1 VKPVHA
7 TIRWIRADL
16 RTRPGQALL
25 SVSVVAGVVTALIL
39 AITMLAGA
47 MDPWKGVFARS
58 NGAHVWIHARPGT
71 DLSPLAHMDGVTGL
85 SGPYQTASATAVQQG
100 QRAPLELRAMG
111 SEMPEVGRP
120 VLAKG
125 RWLDTSRPDGVVL
138 ERTLARVLRVGVGD
152 TLNVRGLDAVGHRLR
167 VIGVADDA
175 SQGPYPAVTPGLVW
189 TLPGTMT
196 AVEPGAGSTQL
207 LIGVRLADPSAS
219 DFFVQHVVTVLGG
232 DHVDRASTW
241 QQARAS
247 MEVDSRLL
255 GLLLGMFGV
264 VALIAAALAIGN
276 ATGGRILSLLQDLA
290 LLKAL
295 GFTPAQIRRM
305 LILEQTGLGVAGVVL
320 GILAGSVLTGSSL
333 SQQLFGSVTGTA
345 SAPLSLSRLALI
357 AAATVL
363 SVTVATLLPAWRG
376 SRVSPTSTVTAVPP
390 SGRLSRFARVA
401 LLVRLPPALVLGAR
415 DAFTRRMRAVMTI
428 GGLAIPMVMVT
439 IALGCWST
447 LDNFED
453 HPEQIGLAGA
463 LVARP
468 VGVSPYAAAAI
479 IAADRDVAA
488 VYPEVQTN
496 ALLPGQTRTIQ
507 ARALG
512 TSKQPYPFP
521 IHDGRMYARPGEA
534 VAGQG
539 LLDLLHVHVG
549 DRVRITLS
557 GGVPVIIHIV
567 GRTIEP
573 SLSGQV
579 LSFGLDTLQQSGI
592 DTSTLSY
599 RIALRHGAPVDTV
612 RARLLRESE
621 NRLDLQAAQNPARR
635 LVVVRVVIFG
645 LLIVLALIGAANLLT
660 AASVGLRDHLRDIV
674 VLRAMGLTPRQ
685 VTTTLVAG
693 TSVLALIAVVA
704 GIGGGL
710 AMSTR
715 LIDLQGRTSG
725 VGAGIGRPPTVLELS
740 VAAIAAL
747 ALAAGTAFM
756 LARKATSIDV
766 REVSRF

>member
-1 VKPVHA
+1 VHA

-58 NGAHVWIHARPGT
+58 NGAHVWIHAHPGT
-71 DLSPLAHMDGVTGL
+71 DLSPLSHMAGVTGI
-85 SGPYQTASATAVQQG
+85 SGPYQTAAATAVWEG
-100 QRAPLELRAMG
+100 QRAPLELRALG

-120 VLAKG
+120 VVAQG
-125 RWLDTSRPDGVVL
+125 RWLDPSNPDGVVI
-138 ERTLARVLRVGVGD
+138 ERTLARVLRLDVGD
-152 TLNVRGLDAVGHRLR
+152 RLNVRGLDARRHDLP
-167 VIGVADDA
+167 VIGIADESD
-175 SQGPYPAVTPGLVW
+175 QGPYPAVTPGLAW
-189 TLPGTMT
+189 ALPGT
-196 AVEPGAGSTQL
+196 VSDIEPDAGSTEL
-207 LIGVRLADPSAS
+207 LIGLRLSDPSAS
-219 DFFVQHVVTVLGG
+219 DFFVQHAVTVLGG
-232 DHVDRASTW
+232 DHVDRVSTW
-241 QQARAS
+241 RQVRAS

-276 ATGGRILSLLQDLA
+276 ATGGRILSLLQDIA

-305 LILEQTGLGVAGVVL
+305 LLLEQTGLGIAGVIL
-320 GILAGSVLTGSSL
+320 GILAGSILTGSSI
-333 SQQLFGSVTGTA
+333 SQRLFGSVTGTA
-345 SAPLSLSRLALI
+345 TAPLSLSRLALI
-357 AAATVL
+357 ATATLLTVVL
-363 SVTVATLLPAWRG
+363 ATLLPAWRG
-376 SRVSPTSTVTAVPP
+376 SRVSPTSTVTAEPP

-401 LLVRLPPALVLGAR
+401 LLVRLPPALILGAR

-447 LDNFED
+447 LDNFEE
-453 HPEQIGLAGA
+453 HPEQIGLAGG
-463 LVARP
+463 LIARP
-468 VGVSPYAAAAI
+468 VGQKDYQAATI
-479 IAADRDVAA
+479 IAADRDVAT
-488 VYPEVQTN
+488 VYPEVQTD

-507 ARALG
+507 TRALG

-521 IHDGRMYARPGEA
+521 VHDGRMYTRPGEA

-549 DRVRITLS
+549 DRIRVTIS
-557 GGVPVIIHIV
+557 GVPVIIHIV

-573 SLSGQV
+573 SLSGEV
-579 LSFGLDTLQQSGI
+579 LSFGMDTLQQSGI
-592 DTSTLSY
+592 GTSTPSY
-599 RIALRHGAPVDTV
+599 RIVLRHGAPIDTV

-621 NRLDLQAAQNPARR
+621 DRLDIQAAQNPAQR
-635 LVVVRVVIFG
+635 LAIVRFVIFG
-645 LLIVLALIGAANLLT
+645 LIIVLALIGAANLLT

-693 TSVLALIAVVA
+693 TSVLALIAVIT
-704 GIGGGL
+704 GIAGGL
-710 AMSTR
+710 LMSTR

-725 VGAGIGRPPTVLELS
+725 VGAGIGRSPTVFELA

-747 ALAAGTAFM
+747 ALAVLTAFM
-756 LARKATSIDV
+756 MARKAASIDV

>member
-1 VKPVHA
+1 VHA

-58 NGAHVWIHARPGT
+58 NGAHVWIHAVPGT
-71 DLSPLAHMDGVTGL
+71 DLGSLSHMDGVTGV
-85 SGPYQTASATAVQQG
+85 SGPYQTASATAVQEG

-111 SEMPEVGRP
+111 DEMPEVGHP

-125 RWLDTSRPDGVVL
+125 HWLDPSRPEGVVL

-152 TLNVRGLDAVGHRLR
+152 TLNVRGLDAVRHDLQ
-167 VIGVADDA
+167 VIGIADDS
-175 SQGPYPAVTPGLVW
+175 SQGPYPTVTPGLVW
-189 TLPGTMT
+189 ALPGTVS
-196 AVEPGAGSTQL
+196 AVEQASNSTQL
-207 LIGVRLADPSAS
+207 LIGLRLADPSAS

-232 DHVDRASTW
+232 DHVERVSTW
-241 QQARAS
+241 RQVRAS

-276 ATGGRILSLLQDLA
+276 ATGGRILSLLQDIA

-305 LILEQTGLGVAGVVL
+305 LLLEQTCLGVAGVVL
-320 GILAGSVLTGSSL
+320 GIIVGSVLTDSSL
-333 SQQLFGSVTGTA
+333 SQRLFGSVTGTA
-345 SAPLSLSRLALI
+345 SAPLSLGRLTLI
-357 AAATVL
+357 AVATVL
-363 SVTVATLLPAWRG
+363 TVAMATLLPAWRG
-376 SRVSPTSTVTAVPP
+376 SRVSPTSTVTAAPP

-401 LLVRLPPALVLGAR
+401 LLVSLPPALVLGAR
-415 DAFTRRMRAVMTI
+415 DAFTRRMRAFMTI

-447 LDNFED
+447 LDNFEN

-463 LVARP
+463 LIARP
-468 VGVSPYAAAAI
+468 VGLHDYETASVV
-479 IAADRDVAA
+479 AADRDVAA
-488 VYPEVQTN
+488 VYPEVQRD

-521 IHDGRMYARPGEA
+521 VQDGRMYARPGEA

-549 DRVRITLS
+549 DRVRLTI

-573 SLSGQV
+573 SLSGEV
-579 LSFGLDTLQQSGI
+579 LSFGMDTLQQSGI
-592 DTSTLSY
+592 AATTPSY
-599 RIALRHGAPVDTV
+599 RIVLRQGAPIDTV
-612 RARLLRESE
+612 RTRLLQESQD
-621 NRLDLQAAQNPARR
+621 RLDIQAAQNPAQR
-635 LVVVRVVIFG
+635 LLIVRVVIFG
-645 LLIVLALIGAANLLT
+645 LIIVLALIGTANLLT

-685 VTTTLVAG
+685 VTTTLIAG
-693 TSVLALIAVVA
+693 TSVLALIAVIA

-725 VGAGIGRPPTVLELS
+725 VGAGIGRAPTVFELA

>member
-1 VKPVHA
+1 MHA

-16 RTRPGQALL
+16 RTRPGQAVL

-39 AITMLAGA
+39 ATTMLAGA
-47 MDPWKGVFARS
+47 MDPWKSVFARS
-58 NGAHVWIHARPGT
+58 HGAHVWIHARPGT
-71 DLSPLAHMDGVTGL
+71 NLSSLSDMSGVTGV
-85 SGPYQTASATAVQQG
+85 SGPFQTAVATAVHEG

-111 SEMPEVGRP
+111 SELPEVGRP

-125 RWLDTSRPDGVVL
+125 RWLDPARPDGVVL
-138 ERTLARVLRVGVGD
+138 ERTLARTLRAGVGD
-152 TLNVRGLDAVGHRLR
+152 SLSVRGLDGRRYDLP
-167 VIGVADDA
+167 VAGIADA
-175 SQGPYPAVTPGLVW
+175 SDQGPYPSVTPGIAWV
-189 TLPGTMT
+189 LPGVMNSIEPKT
-196 AVEPGAGSTQL
+196 ASTEL
-207 LIGVRLADPSAS
+207 LVGLKLSDPSAS
-219 DFFVQHVVTVLGG
+219 SFFVQHVVTVLGG
-232 DHVDRASTW
+232 DHVDRVSTW

-247 MEVDSRLL
+247 METDSRLL
-255 GLLLGMFGV
+255 GLLMGMFGV

-276 ATGGRILSLLQDLA
+276 ATGGRILSLLQDIA

-305 LILEQTGLGVAGVVL
+305 LLLEQTCLGIAGVV
-320 GILAGSVLTGSSL
+320 AGSVLGSVLTDSSL
-333 SQQLFGSVTGTA
+333 SQRLFGSVTGVA
-345 SAPLSLSRLALI
+345 AAPLSFGRLALI
-357 AAATVL
+357 AIATLLAV
-363 SVTVATLLPAWRG
+363 VVATLLPAWRG
-376 SRVSPTSTVTAVPP
+376 SRVSPTSTVTAEPP

-415 DAFTRRMRAVMTI
+415 DAFTRRMRAAITV

-463 LVARP
+463 LVAHP
-468 VGVSPYAAAAI
+468 VGLIPYEASAV
-479 IAADRDVAA
+479 IAADKDVTA
-488 VYPEVQTN
+488 VYPEVQMD

-512 TSKQPYPFP
+512 TSKRPYPFP
-521 IHDGRMYARPGEA
+521 VQEGRMYAKPGEA

-539 LLDLLHVHVG
+539 LLDLLQVHVG
-549 DRVRITLS
+549 DRVRLTI
-557 GGVPVIIHIV
+557 GGAPVIVHIV

-573 SLSGQV
+573 SLSGEV
-579 LSFGLDTLQQSGI
+579 LSFGMDTLDQAVRTTPSP
-592 DTSTLSY
+592 SY
-599 RIALRHGAPVDTV
+599 RIVLRHGASVETA
-612 RARLLRESE
+612 RKRLLSESQD
-621 NRLDLQAAQNPARR
+621 RLDIQAAQNPAQR
-635 LVVVRVVIFG
+635 LFVVRVVIFG
-645 LLIVLALIGAANLLT
+645 LVIVLALICVANLLT
-660 AASVGLRDHLRDIV
+660 AASVGLRDHMRDIV

-685 VTTTLVAG
+685 VTTTLVSG
-693 TSVLALIAVVA
+693 TSVLALIAVIA

-725 VGAGIGRPPTVLELS
+725 VGAGIGRAPSVLELV
-740 VAAIAAL
+740 VAAVVAL
-747 ALAAGTAFM
+747 ALAALMAFM
-756 LARKATSIDV
+756 LARKATNIDV

>member
-1 VKPVHA
+1 VHA

-39 AITMLAGA
+39 SITMLAGA
-47 MDPWKGVFARS
+47 MDPWRGVFARS
-58 NGAHVWIHARPGT
+58 NGAHVWIHAHPGT
-71 DLSPLAHMDGVTGL
+71 DLTPLSHMAGVTGT
-85 SGPYQTASATAVQQG
+85 SGPYQTAPATAVNEG

-111 SEMPEVGRP
+111 SEMPQVGRP

-125 RWLDTSRPDGVVL
+125 HWLDPSRPDGVVL

-152 TLNVRGLDAVGHRLR
+152 RLNVRGLDARDHELPVVG
-167 VIGVADDA
+167 IADESD
-175 SQGPYPAVTPGLVW
+175 QGPYPAVTPGLAWV
-189 TLPGTMT
+189 LPG
-196 AVEPGAGSTQL
+196 ALSGIAPDIGSTEL
-207 LIGVRLADPSAS
+207 LVGLKLADPSAS
-219 DFFVQHVVTVLGG
+219 DFFVQQVVTVLGG
-232 DHVDRASTW
+232 DHVDRVSTW
-241 QQARAS
+241 RQVRAS

-276 ATGGRILSLLQDLA
+276 ATGGRILSLLQDIA

-305 LILEQTGLGVAGVVL
+305 LLLEQTCLGIAGVVV
-320 GILAGSVLTGSSL
+320 GIVIGSVLTASSL
-333 SQQLFGSVTGTA
+333 SQRLFGSLTGTA
-345 SAPLSLSRLALI
+345 AAPLSLSHLALI
-357 AAATVL
+357 AVATV
-363 SVTVATLLPAWRG
+363 VTVAVATLLPAWRG
-376 SRVSPTSTVTAVPP
+376 SRVSPTSTVTAEPP
-390 SGRLSRFARVA
+390 SGRLSRFARLA

-415 DAFTRRMRAVMTI
+415 DAFTRRMRAVMTV

-439 IALGCWST
+439 IGLGCWST
-447 LDNFED
+447 LDNFEN

-463 LVARP
+463 LIARP
-468 VGVSPYAAAAI
+468 VGQHDYEAATVI
-479 IAADRDVAA
+479 TADREVAA
-488 VYPEVQTN
+488 VYPEVSTD

-512 TSKQPYPFP
+512 TSQRPYPFP

-539 LLDLLHVHVG
+539 LLDLLHVHIG
-549 DRVRITLS
+549 DRVRLTIS
-557 GGVPVIIHIV
+557 GAPVILHIV

-573 SLSGQV
+573 SLSGEV
-579 LSFGLDTLQQSGI
+579 LSFGMDTLQQSGTP
-592 DTSTLSY
+592 TSTPSY
-599 RIALRHGAPVDTV
+599 RIVLRHGASVDTV
-612 RARLLRESE
+612 RSRLLRESADK
-621 NRLDLQAAQNPARR
+621 LDIQTAQNPAQR
-635 LVVVRVVIFG
+635 LIIVRVVILG

-685 VTTTLVAG
+685 VTTALVAG
-693 TSVLALIAVVA
+693 TSVLALIAVIA

-725 VGAGIGRPPTVLELS
+725 IGAGIGRAPTLFELGL
-740 VAAIAAL
+740 AAL
-747 ALAAGTAFM
+747 AALGLATLTAFL
-756 LARKATSIDV
+756 LARKAISIDV

>member
-1 VKPVHA
+1 MHA

-58 NGAHVWIHARPGT
+58 NGAHVWVHTQAGT
-71 DLSPLAHMDGVTGL
+71 DLSALSTMDGVTGV
-85 SGPYQTASATAVQQG
+85 SGPYQTAVATAVHEG
-100 QRAPLELRAMG
+100 QRAPLEVRAMG
-111 SEMPEVGRP
+111 SELPEVGRP
-120 VLAKG
+120 VIAKG
-125 RWLDTSRPDGVVL
+125 HWLDTSRPDDIVL
-138 ERTLARVLRVGVGD
+138 ERALARVLRVGVGD
-152 TLNVRGLDAVGHRLR
+152 TLNVRGLDARQHDLR
-167 VIGVADDA
+167 VAGVADESD
-175 SQGPYPAVTPGLVW
+175 QGPYPAVTPGLVW
-189 TLPGTMT
+189 VLPGTLT
-196 AVEPGAGSTQL
+196 AIEPDTGSTEL
-207 LIGVRLADPSAS
+207 LIGLKLADPSAS

-232 DHVDRASTW
+232 DHVARVSTW
-241 QQARAS
+241 HQVRAS

-264 VALIAAALAIGN
+264 VALVAAALAIGN
-276 ATGGRILSLLQDLA
+276 ATGGRILSLLQDIA

-305 LILEQTGLGVAGVVL
+305 LLLEQTCLGVAGVII
-320 GILAGSVLTGSSL
+320 GILAGSVLTVSSL
-333 SQQLFGSVTGTA
+333 SQRLFGSLTGTVA
-345 SAPLSLSRLALI
+345 APLSLSRLALI
-357 AAATVL
+357 AVATVAT
-363 SVTVATLLPAWRG
+363 VAVATLLPAWRG
-376 SRVSPTSTVTAVPP
+376 STVSPTSTVTAEPP
-390 SGRLSRFARVA
+390 SGRLSRFARLA

-415 DAFTRRMRAVMTI
+415 DAFTRRLRAVITI

-447 LDNFED
+447 LDNFEN

-463 LVARP
+463 LIARP
-468 VGVSPYAAAAI
+468 VGQHDYEAATVI
-479 IAADRDVAA
+479 SADRDVAA
-488 VYPEVQTN
+488 VYPEAQTD

-512 TSKQPYPFP
+512 TSQQPYPFP

-549 DRVRITLS
+549 DRVRLTIS
-557 GGVPVIIHIV
+557 GVPVIVHIV

-573 SLSGQV
+573 SLSGEV
-579 LSFGLDTLQQSGI
+579 LSFGMDTLEQSRA
-592 DTSTLSY
+592 TPVQSY
-599 RIALRHGAPVDTV
+599 RIVLRHGVSVDKV
-612 RARLLRESE
+612 RARLLDESHD
-621 NRLDLQAAQNPARR
+621 RLDIQAAQNPAQR
-635 LVVVRVVIFG
+635 LVIIRVVILG

-685 VTTTLVAG
+685 VTTALVAG
-693 TSVLALIAVVA
+693 TSVLALIAVIA

-725 VGAGIGRPPTVLELS
+725 IGAGIGRAPTAFELGL
-740 VAAIAAL
+740 AAL
-747 ALAAGTAFM
+747 AALGLATLTAFI
-756 LARKATSIDV
+756 LARKAISIDV

>member
-1 VKPVHA
+1 VHA

-58 NGAHVWIHARPGT
+58 NGAHVWIHAHPGT
-71 DLSPLAHMDGVTGL
+71 DLTPLSHMDGVTGV
-85 SGPYQTASATAVQQG
+85 SGPYQTAPATAVHEG

-125 RWLDTSRPDGVVL
+125 HWLDPSRSDGVVL
-138 ERTLARVLRVGVGD
+138 ERTLARVLRIGVGD
-152 TLNVRGLDAVGHRLR
+152 TLNVRGLDARQHGLPVVG
-167 VIGVADDA
+167 IADESD
-175 SQGPYPAVTPGLVW
+175 QGPYPAVTPGLAWV
-189 TLPGTMT
+189 LPG
-196 AVEPGAGSTQL
+196 ALSWIEPDTESTSL
-207 LIGVRLADPSAS
+207 LIGLKLADPTAS
-219 DFFVQHVVTVLGG
+219 DFFVQHAVTVLGG

-241 QQARAS
+241 RQVRAS

-264 VALIAAALAIGN
+264 VALVAAALAIGN
-276 ATGGRILSLLQDLA
+276 ATGGRILSLLQDIA

-305 LILEQTGLGVAGVVL
+305 LLLEQTCLGIAGVIL
-320 GILAGSVLTGSSL
+320 GILAGSVLTASSL
-333 SQQLFGSVTGTA
+333 SQQLFGSLTGTA
-345 SAPLSLSRLALI
+345 AAPLSLSRLALI
-357 AAATVL
+357 AVATVAT
-363 SVTVATLLPAWRG
+363 VAVATLLPAWRG
-376 SRVSPTSTVTAVPP
+376 SRVSPTSTVTAEPP
-390 SGRLSRFARVA
+390 SGRLSHFARLA

-415 DAFTRRMRAVMTI
+415 DAFTRRMRAVMTV

-447 LDNFED
+447 LDNFEN

-463 LVARP
+463 LIARP
-468 VGVSPYAAAAI
+468 VGQLDYEAATV

-488 VYPEVQTN
+488 VYPESQTD

-512 TSKQPYPFP
+512 TSQQPYPFP

-539 LLDLLHVHVG
+539 LLDLLHVRVG
-549 DRVRITLS
+549 DRVRLTIS
-557 GGVPVIIHIV
+557 GAPVIVHIV

-573 SLSGQV
+573 SLSGEV
-579 LSFGLDTLQQSGI
+579 LSFGMDTLQQSGV
-592 DTSTLSY
+592 SASRPSY
-599 RIALRHGAPVDTV
+599 RIVLRHGAPVDTV
-612 RARLLRESE
+612 RTRLLRESADK
-621 NRLDLQAAQNPARR
+621 LDIQTAQNPAQR
-635 LVVVRVVIFG
+635 LVIVRVVILG

-685 VTTTLVAG
+685 VTTALVAG
-693 TSVLALIAVVA
+693 TSVLALIAVIA

-725 VGAGIGRPPTVLELS
+725 IGSGIGRAPTLFELGL
-740 VAAIAAL
+740 AAL
-747 ALAAGTAFM
+747 AALGLAVLTAFL
-756 LARKATSIDV
+756 LARKAISIDV

>member
-1 VKPVHA
+1 MHA
-7 TIRWIRADL
+7 TLRWIRADL
-16 RTRPGQALL
+16 RARPGQAVL

-39 AITMLAGA
+39 ATTMLAGA
-47 MDPWKGVFARS
+47 MDPWKSVFARS
-58 NGAHVWIHARPGT
+58 DGAHVWIHARPGT
-71 DLSPLAHMDGVTGL
+71 DLTSLSHLGGVTGV
-85 SGPYQTASATAVQQG
+85 SGPFQTAVATAVREG

-111 SEMPEVGRP
+111 SQLPEVGRP

-125 RWLDTSRPDGVVL
+125 RWLDPARPDGVVL
-138 ERTLARVLRVGVGD
+138 ERTLARTLRAGVGD
-152 TLNVRGLDAVGHRLR
+152 ALSVRGLDGRRYDLPVVG
-167 VIGVADDA
+167 IADA
-175 SQGPYPAVTPGLVW
+175 SDQGPYPSVTPGIAW
-189 TLPGTMT
+189 ALPGVVTSI
-196 AVEPGAGSTQL
+196 EPDTSSTEL
-207 LIGVRLADPSAS
+207 LVGLKLSDPSAS
-219 DFFVQHVVTVLGG
+219 DFFVQHAVTVLGG
-232 DHVDRASTW
+232 DHVDRVSTW
-241 QQARAS
+241 QQVRAS
-247 MEVDSRLL
+247 VETDSRLL
-255 GLLLGMFGV
+255 GLLMGMFGV

-276 ATGGRILSLLQDLA
+276 AAGGRILSLLQDLA

-305 LILEQTGLGVAGVVL
+305 LMLEQTLLGLAGVV
-320 GILAGSVLTGSSL
+320 AGSVLGALLTDSSL
-333 SQQLFGSVTGTA
+333 SQRLFGSVTGA
-345 SAPLSLSRLALI
+345 AAAPLSFGRLALI
-357 AAATVL
+357 AMATLLTVAVATV
-363 SVTVATLLPAWRG
+363 LPAWRG
-376 SRVSPTSTVTAVPP
+376 SRVSPTSTVTAEPP
-390 SGRLSRFARVA
+390 SSRLSRFARLA
-401 LLVRLPPALVLGAR
+401 LLVRLPPALILGAR
-415 DAFTRRMRAVMTI
+415 DAFTRRMRAVITV

-447 LDNFED
+447 LDNFEN

-463 LVARP
+463 LVAHP
-468 VGVSPYAAAAI
+468 VGLIPYEASAV
-479 IAADRDVAA
+479 IAADKDVTA
-488 VYPEVQTN
+488 VYPEVQMD

-521 IHDGRMYARPGEA
+521 VQDGRMYGRPGEA

-549 DRVRITLS
+549 DRVRLTI
-557 GGVPVIIHIV
+557 GGAPVIVHIV

-573 SLSGQV
+573 SLSGEV
-579 LSFGLDTLQQSGI
+579 LSFGMDTLDQAVR
-592 DTSTLSY
+592 TTPAPSY
-599 RIALRHGAPVDTV
+599 RIVLRRGASVDEA
-612 RARLLRESE
+612 RRRLLRESE
-621 NRLDLQAAQNPARR
+621 DRLDIQAAQNPAQR
-635 LVVVRVVIFG
+635 LFVVRVVIFG

-685 VTTTLVAG
+685 VTTTLVVG
-693 TSVLALIAVVA
+693 TSVLALFAVIA

-725 VGAGIGRPPTVLELS
+725 VGAGIGRAPTMLELA

-747 ALAAGTAFM
+747 ALAAGTAFV
-756 LARKATSIDV
+756 LARKAASIDV

>member
-1 VKPVHA
+1 MYA

-58 NGAHVWIHARPGT
+58 NGAQVWIHAHPGT
-71 DLSPLAHMDGVTGL
+71 DLTPVSHLAGVTGV
-85 SGPYQTASATAVQQG
+85 SGPFQTAAATAVWQG

-120 VLAKG
+120 VLARG
-125 RWLDTSRPDGVVL
+125 HWLDPSRPDGIVL
-138 ERTLARVLRVGVGD
+138 ERTLARVLRAGLGD
-152 TLNVRGLDAVGHRLR
+152 KLNVRGIDAHNHDLP
-167 VIGVADDA
+167 VIGIADE
-175 SQGPYPAVTPGLVW
+175 SGQGPYPAVTPGLAWV
-189 TLPGTMT
+189 LPGVMSS
-196 AVEPGAGSTQL
+196 VEPNPGSTEL
-207 LIGVRLADPSAS
+207 LIGLRLSDPSAS
-219 DFFVQHVVTVLGG
+219 DFFVQHAVTVLGG
-232 DHVDRASTW
+232 DRVERVSTW
-241 QQARAS
+241 RQVRAA

-276 ATGGRILSLLQDLA
+276 ATGGRILSLLQDIA

-305 LILEQTGLGVAGVVL
+305 LLLEQTGLGVAGVFL
-320 GILAGSVLTGSSL
+320 GILIGSILTGSSI
-333 SQQLFGSVTGTA
+333 SQRLFGSLTGTA
-345 SAPLSLSRLALI
+345 TAPLSLSRLALI
-357 AAATVL
+357 AAATL
-363 SVTVATLLPAWRG
+363 LTVVMATLLPAWRG
-376 SRVSPTSTVTAVPP
+376 SRVSPTSTVTAEPP

-415 DAFTRRMRAVMTI
+415 DAFTRRLRAVMTI

-463 LVARP
+463 LIARP
-468 VGVSPYAAAAI
+468 VGAQDYEAATV
-479 IAADRDVAA
+479 IAADHDVAA
-488 VYPEVQTN
+488 VYPEVQTD

-512 TSKQPYPFP
+512 TSKRPYPFP
-521 IHDGRMYARPGEA
+521 VRDGRRYTRPGEA

-549 DRVRITLS
+549 DRIRLTIS
-557 GGVPVIIHIV
+557 GTPVIIHIV

-573 SLSGQV
+573 SLSGEV
-579 LSFGLDTLQQSGI
+579 LSFGMDTLQQSGI
-592 DTSTLSY
+592 GTSTLSY
-599 RIALRHGAPVDTV
+599 RIVLRHGAPIDTV
-612 RARLLRESE
+612 RARLLQESDD
-621 NRLDLQAAQNPARR
+621 RLDIQAVQNPAQR
-635 LVVVRVVIFG
+635 LVIVRFAIFG
-645 LLIVLALIGAANLLT
+645 LIIVLALIGAANLLT

-693 TSVLALIAVVA
+693 TSVLALIAVIT
-704 GIGGGL
+704 GIVGGL

-725 VGAGIGRPPTVLELS
+725 VGAGIGRPPTVFELA

-747 ALAAGTAFM
+747 ALAVLTAFM
-756 LARKATSIDV
+756 MARKASSIDV

>member
-1 VKPVHA
+1 VHA
-7 TIRWIRADL
+7 TLRWIRADL

-71 DLSPLAHMDGVTGL
+71 DLRPLAKIGGVTGVA
-85 SGPYQTASATAVQQG
+85 GPYRTVAATAIQEG
-100 QRAPLELRAMG
+100 QRAPLELRALDSTLPKIG
-111 SEMPEVGRP
+111 HP
-120 VLAKG
+120 VLVKG
-125 RWLDTSRPDGVVL
+125 HWLQRSRPDGVVI
-138 ERTLARVLRVGVGD
+138 ENALARALRVSVGD
-152 TLNVRGLDAVGHRLR
+152 RLNVRGLDSRRHALP
-167 VIGVADDA
+167 VIGIANDAD
-175 SQGPYPAVTPGLVW
+175 QGPYPSVTPGLAW
-189 TLPGTMT
+189 ALPATVN
-196 AVEPGAGSTQL
+196 AVEPDVSHTEQ
-207 LIGVRLADPSAS
+207 LIGLRLADPSSS
-219 DFFVQHVVTVLGG
+219 DFFVQHAVTVLGG
-232 DHVDRASTW
+232 DQVDRVSTW
-241 QQARAS
+241 RQVRAS

-264 VALIAAALAIGN
+264 VALVAAALAVGN
-276 ATGGRILSLLQDLA
+276 ATSGRILSLHQDFA

-295 GFTPAQIRRM
+295 GFTPAQVRRM
-305 LILEQTGLGVAGVVL
+305 VLLEQTGLGIAGV
-320 GILAGSVLTGSSL
+320 LAGACVGTLLTDSSL
-333 SQQLFGSVTGTA
+333 SQRLFGSLTGTA
-345 SAPLSLSRLALI
+345 AAPLSVSRLALI
-357 AAATVL
+357 TVATLL
-363 SVTVATLLPAWRG
+363 SVVAATLLPAWRG
-376 SRVSPTSTVTAVPP
+376 SRVSPISTVTAEPP

-401 LLVRLPPALVLGAR
+401 LLVRLPPAIVLGAR
-415 DAFTRRMRAVMTI
+415 DAFTRRVRAIMTI

-439 IALGCWST
+439 IALGVWST

-468 VGVSPYAAAAI
+468 VGLFDYQASAV
-479 IAADRDVAA
+479 IAADQDVAA
-488 VYPEVQTN
+488 VYPEVQVD

-512 TSKQPYPFP
+512 TSQHPYPFP
-521 IHDGRMYARPGEA
+521 VHDGRMYARPGEA

-549 DRVRITLS
+549 DRVRLTI
-557 GGVPVIIHIV
+557 GGSPVIVHIV

-573 SLSGQV
+573 SLSGEV
-579 LSFGLDTLQQSGI
+579 LSFGMDTLEQSPG
-592 DTSTLSY
+592 TSPASSY
-599 RIALRHGAPVDTV
+599 RIVLRHGAPVDTV
-612 RARLLRESE
+612 RARLLREAGD
-621 NRLDLQAAQNPARR
+621 RLDIQAAQNPAQR
-635 LVVVRVVIFG
+635 LIVVRVAILG
-645 LLIVLALIGAANLLT
+645 LLVVLALIGAANLLT

-674 VLRAMGLTPRQ
+674 VLRAIGLTPRQ

-693 TSVLALIAVVA
+693 TSVLALIAVIA

-725 VGAGIGRPPTVLELS
+725 VGAGIGRAPTVFELA
-740 VAAIAAL
+740 VAAFAAL
-747 ALAAGTAFM
+747 ALAALTAFM
-756 LARKATSIDV
+756 LSRKAAGLDV

>member
-1 VKPVHA
+1 MKPVHA

-58 NGAHVWIHARPGT
+58 DGAHVWIHALPGT
-71 DLSPLAHMDGVTGL
+71 DLSPLSHMDGVTGV
-85 SGPYQTASATAVQQG
+85 SGPYRTASATAVQQG

-125 RWLDTSRPDGVVL
+125 RWLDPSRPDGVVL
-138 ERTLARVLRVGVGD
+138 ERTLARVLRVSVGD
-152 TLNVRGLDAVGHRLR
+152 TLNVRGLDAKGHRLR
-167 VIGVADDA
+167 MIGVADDA

-189 TLPGTMT
+189 ALPGTVS
-196 AVEPGAGSTQL
+196 AVEPGSGSTQL
-207 LIGVRLADPSAS
+207 LVGLRLADPSAS

-305 LILEQTGLGVAGVVL
+305 LILEQTCLGIAGVVL

-333 SQQLFGSVTGTA
+333 SQRLFGSVTGTA
-345 SAPLSLSRLALI
+345 SAPLSLGRLALI

-363 SVTVATLLPAWRG
+363 SVTVATLLPAWQG

-453 HPEQIGLAGA
+453 HPDQIGLAGA

-468 VGVSPYAAAAI
+468 VGVSDYAAAAI
-479 IAADRDVAA
+479 IAADRDVAT
-488 VYPEVQTN
+488 VYPEFQTN

-521 IHDGRMYARPGEA
+521 VHDGRMYARPGEA

-549 DRVRITLS
+549 DRVRLTLS
-557 GGVPVIIHIV
+557 GVPVIIHIV

-599 RIALRHGAPVDTV
+599 RIVLRHGAPVDTV
-612 RARLLRESE
+612 RTRLLRESE
-621 NRLDLQAAQNPARR
+621 NRLDLQAAQNPAKR
-635 LVVVRVVIFG
+635 LVIVRLVIFG

-693 TSVLALIAVVA
+693 TSLLALIAVIA

-725 VGAGIGRPPTVLELS
+725 VGAGIGRPPTVLELA

>member
-1 VKPVHA
+1 VHA

-71 DLSPLAHMDGVTGL
+71 DLSPLSHMDGVTGV
-85 SGPYQTASATAVQQG
+85 SGPYQTASATAVQKG

-125 RWLDTSRPDGVVL
+125 HWLDPSRPDGVVV

-152 TLNVRGLDAVGHRLR
+152 SLNVRGLDAQRRGLP
-167 VIGVADDA
+167 VIGIADD
-175 SQGPYPAVTPGLVW
+175 SGQGPYPAVTPGLVW
-189 TLPGTMT
+189 ALPATVS
-196 AVEPGAGSTQL
+196 AVEPAVSSTQL
-207 LIGVRLADPSAS
+207 LIGLRLADPGAS

-232 DHVDRASTW
+232 NHVDRVSTW
-241 QQARAS
+241 RQARAA

-276 ATGGRILSLLQDLA
+276 ATGGRILSLLQDIA

-305 LILEQTGLGVAGVVL
+305 LLLEQTGLGIAGVIL
-320 GILAGSVLTGSSL
+320 GILAGSVLTDSSL
-333 SQQLFGSVTGTA
+333 SQRLFGSVTGTA
-345 SAPLSLSRLALI
+345 AAPLSLSHLALI
-357 AAATVL
+357 AVATVL
-363 SVTVATLLPAWRG
+363 TVVVATLLPAWRG
-376 SRVSPTSTVTAVPP
+376 SRVSPTSTVTAEPP

-415 DAFTRRMRAVMTI
+415 DAFTRRLRAVMTI

-447 LDNFED
+447 LDNFEN
-453 HPEQIGLAGA
+453 HPEQIGLAGE
-463 LVARP
+463 LIARP
-468 VGVSPYAAAAI
+468 VGLHDYQAATV
-479 IAADRDVAA
+479 IAADRDVAT
-488 VYPEVQTN
+488 VYPEVQTD

-521 IHDGRMYARPGEA
+521 VRDGRMYARPGEA

-549 DRVRITLS
+549 DRVRLTIS
-557 GGVPVIIHIV
+557 GVPVIVHIV

-573 SLSGQV
+573 SLSGEV
-579 LSFGLDTLQQSGI
+579 LSFGMDTLEESRGTTPAQ
-592 DTSTLSY
+592 TY
-599 RIALRHGAPVDTV
+599 RIVLRHGAAVDTV
-612 RARLLRESE
+612 RTRLLRESQD
-621 NRLDLQAAQNPARR
+621 RLDIQAAQNPAQR
-635 LVVVRVVIFG
+635 LVIVRVVIFG
-645 LLIVLALIGAANLLT
+645 LIIVLALIGAANLLT

-693 TSVLALIAVVA
+693 TSVLALIAVIA

-725 VGAGIGRPPTVLELS
+725 VGAGIGRPPTVLELV

-747 ALAAGTAFM
+747 ALAALTAFA
-756 LARKATSIDV
+756 LARKASSIDV
-766 REVSRF
+766 REVSRV

>member
-1 VKPVHA
+1 MHA
-7 TIRWIRADL
+7 TLRWIRADL
-16 RTRPGQALL
+16 RTRPGQTLL

-47 MDPWKGVFARS
+47 MDPWKGVFTRS
-58 NGAHVWIHARPGT
+58 NGAHVWIHGRPGT
-71 DLSPLAHMDGVTGL
+71 DLSPLSTLSGVTGVA
-85 SGPYQTASATAVQQG
+85 GPYETAVATAVQEG
-100 QRAPLELRAMG
+100 QRAPLEIRAME
-111 SEMPEVGRP
+111 SVLPKVGHP
-120 VLAKG
+120 VLVKG
-125 RWLDTSRPDGVVL
+125 RWLDASRPGGVVI
-138 ERTLARVLRVGVGD
+138 ESTLARVLRVSVGD
-152 TLNVRGLDAVGHRLR
+152 KLNVRGLDARRHLLP
-167 VIGVADDA
+167 VIGIADD
-175 SQGPYPAVTPGLVW
+175 SDQGPYPSVTPGIAWALTTTVN
-189 TLPGTMT
+189 
-196 AVEPGAGSTQL
+196 AIEPNASHTEP
-207 LIGVRLADPSAS
+207 LIGLRLADPSSS
-219 DFFVQHVVTVLGG
+219 DFFVQHVVTVLGL
-232 DHVDRASTW
+232 DHVDRVSTW
-241 QQARAS
+241 RQVRAS

-264 VALIAAALAIGN
+264 VALVAAALAIGN
-276 ATGGRILSLLQDLA
+276 STGGRILSLHQDLA

-295 GFTPAQIRRM
+295 GFTPAQVRRM
-305 LILEQTGLGVAGVVL
+305 LIVEQTGLGVAGVLFGACV
-320 GILAGSVLTGSSL
+320 GSVLTGSAL
-333 SQQLFGSVTGTA
+333 SQHLFGSFTGTA
-345 SAPLSLSRLALI
+345 AAPLSVSRLALI
-357 AAATVL
+357 TVATLL
-363 SVTVATLLPAWRG
+363 SVVAATLLPAWQG
-376 SRVSPTSTVTAVPP
+376 SRVAPTSTVTAEPP

-401 LLVRLPPALVLGAR
+401 LLVRLPPAIVLGAR
-415 DAFTRRMRAVMTI
+415 DAFTRRMRAIMTI

-439 IALGCWST
+439 IALGVWST
-447 LDNFED
+447 LDNFEN

-463 LVARP
+463 LTARP
-468 VGVSPYAAAAI
+468 VGLFDYQASAV

-488 VYPEVQTN
+488 VYPEVQVD

-521 IHDGRMYARPGEA
+521 VRDGRMYARPGEA

-549 DRVRITLS
+549 DRVRLTIS
-557 GGVPVIIHIV
+557 GSPVIVHIV

-573 SLSGQV
+573 SLSGEV
-579 LSFGLDTLQQSGI
+579 LSFGMDTYEQSVG
-592 DTSTLSY
+592 TTPAQSY
-599 RIALRHGAPVDTV
+599 RIVLRRGAPVDTV
-612 RARLLRESE
+612 RARLLREAGD
-621 NRLDLQAAQNPARR
+621 RLDIQAAQNPAQR
-635 LVVVRVVIFG
+635 LFIVRVAIFG

-685 VTTTLVAG
+685 VTTTLIAG

-725 VGAGIGRPPTVLELS
+725 VGAGIGRAPTVLELS

-747 ALAAGTAFM
+747 ALAALTAFL
-756 LARKATSIDV
+756 LARKAAGIDV

>member
-1 VKPVHA
+1 VHA

-58 NGAHVWIHARPGT
+58 NGAHVWIHAPAGT
-71 DLSPLAHMDGVTGL
+71 DLTPLAHLDGVTGA
-85 SGPYQTASATAVQQG
+85 SGPYETAAATAVQEG
-100 QRAPLELRAMG
+100 QRAPIELRAMG
-111 SEMPEVGRP
+111 IELPEVGRP

-125 RWLDTSRPDGVVL
+125 HWLDLSRPEGVVV
-138 ERTLARVLRVGVGD
+138 ERALARVLRVDVGD
-152 TLNVRGLDAVGHRLR
+152 ELNVRGLNGNRHGLP
-167 VIGVADDA
+167 VIGIADD
-175 SQGPYPAVTPGLVW
+175 SGQGPYPAVTPGLVW
-189 TLPGTMT
+189 ALPG
-196 AVEPGAGSTQL
+196 AVSEVEPATSHTQL
-207 LIGVRLADPSAS
+207 LIGLKLADPSSS

-241 QQARAS
+241 QQVRAS

-264 VALIAAALAIGN
+264 VALVAAALAIGN

-295 GFTPAQIRRM
+295 GFTPVQIRRM
-305 LILEQTGLGVAGVVL
+305 LLLEQSCLGVAGVIL
-320 GILAGSVLTGSSL
+320 GMVVGSVLTGSSL
-333 SQQLFGSVTGTA
+333 SQRLFGSVTGTA
-345 SAPLSLSRLALI
+345 SAPLSPGRLALI
-357 AAATVL
+357 AVA
-363 SVTVATLLPAWRG
+363 TVATVALATILPAWRG
-376 SRVSPTSTVTAVPP
+376 SRVSPTSTVTAEPP
-390 SGRLSRFARVA
+390 SGRLSRFARLA

-428 GGLAIPMVMVT
+428 GGLAIPMMMVT
-439 IALGCWST
+439 VALGCWST
-447 LDNFED
+447 LDNFEN
-453 HPEQIGLAGA
+453 HPEQIGLAGS
-463 LVARP
+463 LIARP
-468 VGVSPYAAAAI
+468 VGQHDYEAATV

-488 VYPEVQTN
+488 MYTEDQRD

-512 TSKQPYPFP
+512 TSEKPYPFP
-521 IHDGRMYARPGEA
+521 VHDGRMYARPGEA

-549 DRVRITLS
+549 DRIRLTIS
-557 GGVPVIIHIV
+557 GVPVIIHIV

-573 SLSGQV
+573 SLSGEV
-579 LSFGLDTLQQSGI
+579 LSFGVDTLQQSGVPA
-592 DTSTLSY
+592 SAPAY
-599 RIALRHGAPVDTV
+599 RIVLRHGAPVGTV
-612 RARLLRESE
+612 RARLLQESADK
-621 NRLDLQAAQNPARR
+621 LDIQTAQNPAQR
-635 LVVVRVVIFG
+635 LVIVRVVILG

-685 VTTTLVAG
+685 VTTVLVAG
-693 TSVLALIAVVA
+693 TSVLALIAVIA
-704 GIGGGL
+704 GIGCGL

-725 VGAGIGRPPTVLELS
+725 IGSGIGRAPTLFELAL
-740 VAAIAAL
+740 AALAAL
-747 ALAAGTAFM
+747 ALATFTAFT
-756 LARKATSIDV
+756 LARKAISIDV

>member
-1 VKPVHA
+1 MHA

-58 NGAHVWIHARPGT
+58 NGAHVWIHAPAGT
-71 DLSPLAHMDGVTGL
+71 DLTPLSHMDGVTGV
-85 SGPYQTASATAVQQG
+85 SGPYQTTAATAVHEG

-111 SEMPEVGRP
+111 SELPEVGRP

-125 RWLDTSRPDGVVL
+125 HWLDPSRSGGIVL
-138 ERTLARVLRVGVGD
+138 ERTLARVLRIEVGD
-152 TLNVRGLDAVGHRLR
+152 TLNVRGLDARQHDLQ
-167 VIGVADDA
+167 VAGIADESD
-175 SQGPYPAVTPGLVW
+175 QGPYPAVTPGLVW
-189 TLPGTMT
+189 ALPGT
-196 AVEPGAGSTQL
+196 VSGIEPDTESTEL
-207 LIGVRLADPSAS
+207 LIGLKLSDQSAS
-219 DFFVQHVVTVLGG
+219 DFFVQHAVTVLGG
-232 DHVDRASTW
+232 DRVSRVSTW
-241 QQARAS
+241 HQVRAS

-276 ATGGRILSLLQDLA
+276 ATGGRILSLLQDIA

-305 LILEQTGLGVAGVVL
+305 LLLEQTCLGIAGVIL
-320 GILAGSVLTGSSL
+320 GIIAGSVLTTSSL
-333 SQQLFGSVTGTA
+333 SQRLFGSVTGTA
-345 SAPLSLSRLALI
+345 TAPLSLGRLALI
-357 AAATVL
+357 AVATVAT
-363 SVTVATLLPAWRG
+363 VAVATLLPAWRG
-376 SRVSPTSTVTAVPP
+376 SRVSPTSTVTAEPP

-415 DAFTRRMRAVMTI
+415 DAFTRRMRAIMTI

-453 HPEQIGLAGA
+453 HPEEIGLAGA
-463 LVARP
+463 LIARP
-468 VGVSPYAAAAI
+468 VGQQDYEAATV

-488 VYPEVQTN
+488 VYPEEQTD

-549 DRVRITLS
+549 DRIRLTVT
-557 GGVPVIIHIV
+557 GVPVIIHIV

-573 SLSGQV
+573 SLSGEV
-579 LSFGLDTLQQSGI
+579 LSFGMDTLQQSGAP
-592 DTSTLSY
+592 TSRLSY
-599 RIALRHGAPVDTV
+599 RIVLRRGAAVDAV
-612 RARLLRESE
+612 RTRLLRESADK
-621 NRLDLQAAQNPARR
+621 LDIQTAQNPAQR
-635 LVVVRVVIFG
+635 LLIVRVVILG

-685 VTTTLVAG
+685 VTTALVAG
-693 TSVLALIAVVA
+693 TSVLALIAVIA

-710 AMSTR
+710 AMSTW

-725 VGAGIGRPPTVLELS
+725 IGAGIGRAPTVFGLTL
-740 VAAIAAL
+740 AAL
-747 ALAAGTAFM
+747 AALGLAALTAFA
-756 LARKATSIDV
+756 LARKAISIDV

>member
-1 VKPVHA
+1 VHA

-58 NGAHVWIHARPGT
+58 NGAHVWVHARAGT
-71 DLSPLAHMDGVTGL
+71 DLSPLPRMDGVTGVT
-85 SGPYQTASATAVQQG
+85 GPFQTAVATALREG

-111 SEMPEVGRP
+111 SRLPDVGRP

-125 RWLDTSRPDGVVL
+125 HWLDPSRPDGVVL
-138 ERTLARVLRVGVGD
+138 ERTLARVLRIGVGD
-152 TLNVRGLDAVGHRLR
+152 RLNVRGLDGQRHSLPL
-167 VIGVADDA
+167 IGLADESD
-175 SQGPYPAVTPGLVW
+175 QGPYPAVTPGIAW
-189 TLPGTMT
+189 ALPGTVS
-196 AVEPGAGSTQL
+196 AIEPETSHTEL
-207 LIGVRLADPSAS
+207 LVGLRLSDPSAS

-232 DHVDRASTW
+232 DHVDRVSTW
-241 QQARAS
+241 RQARAA

-264 VALIAAALAIGN
+264 VALVAAALAIGN

-305 LILEQTGLGVAGVVL
+305 LLLEQTLLGVAGVLL
-320 GILAGSVLTGSSL
+320 GGLLGSILTDSSL
-333 SQQLFGSVTGTA
+333 SQRLFGSVTGTA
-345 SAPLSLSRLALI
+345 AAPLSLGRLALC
-357 AAATVL
+357 ALATLATVVL
-363 SVTVATLLPAWRG
+363 ATLLPAWRG
-376 SRVSPTSTVTAVPP
+376 SQVSPTSTVSAEPP
-390 SGRLSRFARVA
+390 SGRLSRFARMA

-415 DAFTRRMRAVMTI
+415 DAFTRRLRAVITV

-447 LDNFED
+447 LDNFEN
-453 HPEQIGLAGA
+453 HPEEIGLAGT
-463 LVARP
+463 LIARP
-468 VGVSPYAAAAI
+468 VGLFPYQANAVI
-479 IAADRDVAA
+479 SADRDVAA
-488 VYPEVQTN
+488 VYPEAQVD

-512 TSKQPYPFP
+512 TSKEPYPFP
-521 IHDGRMYARPGEA
+521 VRDGRMYARPGEA
-534 VAGQG
+534 LAGQG

-549 DRVRITLS
+549 DRVRLTIS
-557 GGVPVIIHIV
+557 GVPMIVHIV

-573 SLSGQV
+573 SLSGEV
-579 LSFGLDTLQQSGI
+579 LSFGMDTLEQSLG
-592 DTSTLSY
+592 TTPGQSY
-599 RIALRHGAPVDTV
+599 RIVLRRGAPVDTV
-612 RARLLRESE
+612 RARLLRESQD
-621 NRLDLQAAQNPARR
+621 RLDIQAAQNPAQQ
-635 LVVVRVVIFG
+635 LGIVRVVIFG
-645 LLIVLALIGAANLLT
+645 LLVVLALIGAANLLT
-660 AASVGLRDHLRDIV
+660 AASVGLRDHLRDVV

-685 VTTTLVAG
+685 VTTALVAG
-693 TSVLALIAVVA
+693 TSVLALVAVVA

-715 LIDLQGRTSG
+715 LIDLQGRSSG
-725 VGAGIGRPPTVLELS
+725 IGAGIGRPPSVFELA
-740 VAAIAAL
+740 VAAVAAL
-747 ALAAGTAFM
+747 ALAAGTAFI
-756 LARKATSIDV
+756 LARKAVNIDV